1 MRTKTLL
8 LSGVVAAL
16 SSASLMAQVYS
27 LNAVGYINVTIPPG
41 FSIIAN
47 QLNTTNN
54 NISPLLDS
62 FVPSDGVSGLNA
74 CVFYKWSNPGT
85 GAPGS
90 WLALTPDY
98 YGNYNNAPG
107 APGNFPWDQEAATNT
122 TLNPGEAVFV
132 KNGNSSNIVV
142 TFVGTVL
149 QGALTN
155 NSITGPGFNLVSSI
169 VPQGG
174 RIDVDLGFPE
184 VDNDVVYIYNPS
196 TSSSPGWQGF
206 VGDEYANGA
215 PAVPW
220 DSVTNPIVNVGQGF
234 FYKANETGLTIGN
247 ATDGGAT
254 YTTGGYR
261 DLWTR
266 TFNVN

>member
-16 SSASLMAQVYS
+16 SSACVMAQVYS

-62 FVPSDGVSGLNA
+62 FVPSDGTSGLNA

-85 GAPGS
+85 GAAGA
-90 WLALTPDY
+90 WLSLTPDY
-98 YGNYNNAPG
+98 YGNYNNSPG
-107 APGNFPWDQEAATNT
+107 TPGNFPWDQLQATNT
-122 TLNPGEAVFV
+122 TLNPGEAIFV
-132 KNGNSSNIVV
+132 KNGNSTNIVV

-149 QGALTN
+149 QGSLTN
-155 NSITGPGFNLVSSI
+155 PAITGPGFNLVSSM
-169 VPQGG
+169 VPQAG
-174 RIDVDLGFPE
+174 RVDVDLSFPE
-184 VDNDVVYIYNPS
+184 VDNDVVYIFNPS
-196 TSSSPGWQGF
+196 TSSSPGWQSF
-206 VGDEYANGA
+206 IGDEYANGA

-220 DSVTNPIVNVGQGF
+220 DSPTNPAVNVGQGF
-234 FYKANETGLTIGN
+234 FYKANQSGLTIGN
-247 ATDGGAT
+247 AAFGGVT
-254 YTTGGYR
+254 YTTGGYPA
-261 DLWTR
+261 LWTR